1 MPDFFYKKFKGAINM
16 SIGKKSEFYTKPYI
30 FYLFYFNIFLFGSVQ
45 GSFISMY
52 LTEKGVPSNYIGI
65 ISGIIQVLC
74 LAVAAIYG
82 AIADKARSKNRVLI
96 AILSVAIVLLY
107 LFSRAQTI
115 LMVVLFQ
122 ILFTITYQ
130 PVMGVY
136 ESMAIECSRRYGY
149 AYSPIRMSGTI
160 GFAVMALVSGLWLNK
175 NKAML
180 FPILIATMVLTF
192 LTAFFLPE
200 VGRNDKKE
208 ENGKQEKYDIRE
220 VYALLKDPSILRVL
234 IMYLFYM
241 LCNSFSHTYFGIY
254 MTQLGGD
261 YAWVGIGNM
270 ILAVSEFPF
279 YFGPGRKFFLK
290 LGVEKSQLFVL
301 CLGAIRWIIV
311 GFCNSP
317 LVLTLT
323 MLFNGVMLVPNAT
336 QVVEFLSE
344 KAPDHLKSSVQTALR
359 TPFSTAGN
367 LIASFGGGALVGLF
381 NKMGLDGVRYAF
393 LCCAPVTL
401 IAVLLIAPSVFKASK
416 QPATEK

>member
-1 MPDFFYKKFKGAINM
+1 MSFKNSSFF
-16 SIGKKSEFYTKPYI
+16 SKPYI
-30 FYLFYFNIFLFGSVQ
+30 FYLFYFNIFLFGVVQ
-45 GSFISMY
+45 GSFVSMY

-65 ISGIIQVLC
+65 ISGVIQVLC
-74 LAVAAIYG
+74 LLIAQLYG
-82 AIADKARSKNRVLI
+82 AIADNARSKNRVLI
-96 AILSVAIVLLY
+96 TILCVSIVLLY
-107 LFSRAQTI
+107 VFSKVTSI
-115 LMVVLFQ
+115 IMVILFQ

-130 PVMGVY
+130 PMMGVY

-160 GFAVMALVSGLWLNK
+160 GYAVMALISGFWLNK
-175 NKAML
+175 NKEML
-180 FPILIATMVLTF
+180 FPILIGTMILT
-192 LTAFFLPE
+192 LITAFFLPE
-200 VGRNDKKE
+200 VGKTERNKD
-208 ENGKQEKYDIRE
+208 GAAEKYDIRE
-220 VYALLKDPSILRVL
+220 VYALLKDKSVLRVL

-279 YFGPGRKFFLK
+279 YFGPGRRFFLK

-301 CLGAIRWIIV
+301 CLGAIRWLIV
-311 GFCNSP
+311 GSCHSP

-336 QVVEFLSE
+336 QVVEFLNE
-344 KAPDHLKSSVQTALR
+344 KAPDNLKSSVQTALR

-381 NKMGLDGVRYAF
+381 NSMGLDGVRLAF
-393 LCCAPVTL
+393 LCCAPLTL
-401 IAVLLIAPSVFKASK
+401 VAVLLIAPSVLKSAK
-416 QPATEK
+416 EAQKTE